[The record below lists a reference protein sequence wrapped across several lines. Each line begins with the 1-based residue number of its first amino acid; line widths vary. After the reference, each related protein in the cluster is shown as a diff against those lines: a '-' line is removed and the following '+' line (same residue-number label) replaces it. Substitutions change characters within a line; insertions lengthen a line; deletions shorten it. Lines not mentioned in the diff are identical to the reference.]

1 MNTDL
6 RYLYKLTE
14 EALQNIR
21 NIEKKMKKYDRKG
34 KKTRKNY
41 GGRKRKQTRKKR

>member
-1 MNTDL
+1 MMNTDL

-21 NIEKKMKKYDRKG
+21 NIEKKNEKI
-34 KKTRKNY
+34 
-41 GGRKRKQTRKKR
+41 